1 MSKQSNQLA
10 RVSTFVQTQGQF
22 PVKLETAKM
31 RAQAWSSHLMSKT
44 ERKQYESILLSM
56 EADLAG
62 RLGNRD
68 GIEIEK
74 TADPLDEVQSAGERE
89 LAIRNLHRDSNLL
102 RKVRSALARLP
113 GGTYGECL
121 HCDAEIKAKR
131 LAAVPWTP
139 YCIQC
144 QEAADRQE
152 FQTAEDLND
161 LMADA
166 A

>member
-1 MSKQSNQLA
+1 
-10 RVSTFVQTQGQF
+10 
-22 PVKLETAKM
+22 
-31 RAQAWSSHLMSKT
+31 MSKT
-44 ERKQYESILLSM
+44 ERKQYEAILKSK

-62 RLGNRD
+62 SLRNRD

-102 RKVRSALARLP
+102 RKVRSALARIT
-113 GGTYGECL
+113 GETYGACL
-121 HCDAEIKAKR
+121 HCEAEIKPKR
-131 LAAVPWTP
+131 LAAVPWAA

-144 QEAADRQE
+144 QDAVDRQE
-152 FQTAEDLND
+152 IETTEDLNG
-161 LMADA
+161 LLA

>member
-1 MSKQSNQLA
+1 
-10 RVSTFVQTQGQF
+10 
-22 PVKLETAKM
+22 M
-31 RAQAWSSHLMSKT
+31 RGTGLGVHILMSKT
-44 ERKQYESILLSM
+44 ERKQYASILLSM

-74 TADPLDEVQSAGERE
+74 AADPLDEVQSAGERE

-102 RKVRSALARLP
+102 RKVRSALARVAD
-113 GGTYGECL
+113 GTYGECL
-121 HCDAEIKAKR
+121 HCDAEIKTKR

-152 FQTAEDLND
+152 FQTTEDLNGF
-161 LMADA
+161 MADA

>member
-1 MSKQSNQLA
+1 
-10 RVSTFVQTQGQF
+10 
-22 PVKLETAKM
+22 
-31 RAQAWSSHLMSKT
+31 MSKT
-44 ERKQYESILLSM
+44 ERKQYEAILESK

-62 RLGNRD
+62 RLWNRN

-102 RKVRSALARLP
+102 RKVRSALTRIAR
-113 GGTYGECL
+113 GTYGACR
-121 HCDAEIKAKR
+121 HCEAEINAKR
-131 LAAVPWTP
+131 MAAVPWTA

-144 QEAADRQE
+144 QEAADRHE
-152 FQTAEDLND
+152 FETTENVDGL
-161 LMADA
+161 LADA